1 MKNAKQLFWKK
12 YKFAFA
18 IILFAIGFMAIGS
31 FTDITTSLVLAT
43 ALPIVWIKGGKFTA
57 ELTDAELEK
66 LNEKDFIVYMKELQS
81 SKFEMATKAFEEKL
95 QDVISKSDFKKLK
108 DGLDKLNK
116 EKEENLEARIKEFE
130 KMAEKISKNVVDA
143 NIEAENKTLSGFE
156 ISLKNAKTNKDSI
169 LKDEIKNHKDGNKF
183 AFTIKAT
190 FVGGD
195 VGTLTGNIGSQR
207 ISGIG
212 QIASAKLVLSSFFN
226 ISPIEIDG
234 NGVAVYEDWDEAT
247 TISAAAAIA
256 AGGTFPSSTAKFKS
270 YSITIEKVGDSISMT
285 YESIRDFAR
294 FTRELSRF
302 ITRNIALVVNQALWN
317 GSGVTPIINGIFT
330 QATAFNAAGYTGQT
344 TITPDILDLIKVLV
358 KQIMNGKDAKY
369 DVNFAFISWE
379 DYLGILLAKDT
390 TGRLLYP
397 NGVPS
402 VMGVELIPTSL
413 VADNTML
420 TGDKDYVELIGDPNA
435 ITIEVG
441 LKSGDWENDRESVK
455 GRVRTALLIR
465 NVDLDGFL
473 KVSSIS
479 AAITAITTV

>member
-12 YKFAFA
+12 YKSVFA
-18 IILFAIGFMAIGS
+18 IILFVIGFMAIGS
-31 FTDITTSLVLAT
+31 FTDMATSLVLAT
-43 ALPIVWIKGGKFTA
+43 VAPIVWIKEGKFSA
-57 ELTDAELEK
+57 ELTEVELEK

-108 DGLDKLNK
+108 DSLDKLNK

-130 KMAEKISKNVVDA
+130 KMAERISKNVMDA
-143 NIEAENKTLSGFE
+143 NLEAENQTLSTFE
-156 ISLKNAKTNKDSI
+156 VSLKNAKTSKDTN
-169 LKDEIKNHKDGNKF
+169 LRDEIKAHKNGNKF
-183 AFTIKAT
+183 AFNIKAT
-190 FVGGD
+190 FVGAD
-195 VGTLTGNIGSQR
+195 VGTITGNVGSQLVP
-207 ISGIG
+207 GIG
-212 QIASAKLVLSSFFN
+212 QIASAKLVLASFFN
-226 ISPIEIDG
+226 VSPIEIDG

-256 AGGTFPSSTAKFKS
+256 EGGTFPSSTAKFKT
-270 YSITIEKVGDSISMT
+270 YSVTIEKVGDSISMT
-285 YESIRDFAR
+285 YESVRDFAR
-294 FTRELSRF
+294 FTRELARF

-317 GSGVTPIINGIFT
+317 GSGVTPIINGIYT
-330 QATAFNAAGYTGQT
+330 QATAFNAGGYTGQT
-344 TITPDILDLIKVLV
+344 TTTPDILDLIKVLT
-358 KQIMNGKDAKY
+358 KAIMNGADAKY

-402 VMGVELIPTSL
+402 IMGVELIPTSL
-413 VADNTML
+413 VTDNTML
-420 TGDKDYVELIGDPNA
+420 IGDRNYVELIGDPNA

-441 LKSGDWENDRESVK
+441 LKSGDWENDRESIK
-455 GRVRTALLIR
+455 GRVRTCLLIR
-465 NVDLDGFL
+465 NADLDGFL
-473 KVSSIS
+473 KVTSIS

>member
-1 MKNAKQLFWKK
+1 MKKAKQLFWGK
-12 YKFAFA
+12 YKAVFA
-18 IILFAIGFMAIGS
+18 IILFAIGFMVIGS
-31 FTDITTSLVLAT
+31 FTDIGTSLALAT
-43 ALPIVWIKGGKFTA
+43 VIPIVWVKGGQFTA
-57 ELTDAELEK
+57 ELTEAELVK
-66 LNEKDFIVYMKELQS
+66 LNEKDFVVYMKELQS
-81 SKFEMATKAFEEKL
+81 SKFEMATKAFEKKL
-95 QDVISKSDFKKLK
+95 QDVISKSDFKELK
-108 DGLDKLNK
+108 DRLDKLNK

-130 KMAEKISKNVVDA
+130 QMAEKISKNVVDA
-143 NIEAENKTLSGFE
+143 NMEAENKTLSGFE
-156 ISLKNAKTNKDSI
+156 ISLKNAKTSKDSI
-169 LKDEIKNHKDGNKF
+169 LKDEIKGHKDGNKF

-190 FVGGD
+190 FVGAD
-195 VGTLTGNIGSQR
+195 VGTITGNVGGQIVP
-207 ISGIG
+207 GIG
-212 QIASAKLVLSSFFN
+212 QIASAKLVLSSFFS

-234 NGVAVYEDWDEAT
+234 NGVASYEDWDDAT

-256 AGGTFPSSTAKFKS
+256 EGGTFPSSTAKFKS
-270 YSITIEKVGDSISMT
+270 YSITIEKLGDSISMT

-302 ITRNIALVVNQALWN
+302 ITRNIALVVNQRLWN
-317 GSGVTPIINGIFT
+317 GDGVTPNPEGIYT
-330 QATAFNAAGYTGQT
+330 QATAFNHVGYTGQKT
-344 TITPDILDLIKVLV
+344 TTPDILDLIKVLA

-369 DVNFAFISWE
+369 DVNFAFVSWE

-402 VMGVELIPTSL
+402 VMGVELVPTSL

-420 TGDKDYVELIGDPNA
+420 TGDKNYVELIGDPNA

-465 NVDLDGFL
+465 NADLDGFL
-473 KVSSIS
+473 KVTSIS
-479 AAITAITTV
+479 AAITAITV

>member
-1 MKNAKQLFWKK
+1 MKKTKLLFWKK
-12 YKFAFA
+12 HKFIFAF
-18 IILFAIGFMAIGS
+18 ILFAIGFMAIGS
-31 FTDITTSLVLAT
+31 FTDVTTSVLLAT
-43 ALPIVWIKGGKFTA
+43 VIPIVWIKDGKFTA
-57 ELTDAELEK
+57 ELTEAELEK

-81 SKFEMATKAFEEKL
+81 SKFEMATKAFEKKL
-95 QDVISKSDFKKLK
+95 EDVISKSDFKKLK
-108 DGLDKLNK
+108 DSLDKLNK

-143 NIEAENKTLSGFE
+143 NMEAENKTLSSFE
-156 ISLKNAKTNKDSI
+156 ISLKNAKTSKDSV
-169 LKDEIKNHKDGNKF
+169 LKDEIKEHKDGNKF
-183 AFTIKAT
+183 SFTVKAT

-195 VGTLTGNIGSQR
+195 VDTLTGNIGSQR

-212 QIASAKLVLSSFFN
+212 QIASAKLVLSSFFS

-234 NGVAVYEDWDEAT
+234 NGVAVYEDWDDAT

-256 AGGTFPSSTAKFKS
+256 EGATFPSSTAKFKS
-270 YSITIEKVGDSISMT
+270 YSITIEKLGDSISMT
-285 YESIRDFAR
+285 YEAIRDFQR
-294 FTRELSRF
+294 FTRELARF
-302 ITRNIALVVNQALWN
+302 ITRNIALVVNQRLWN
-317 GSGVTPIINGIFT
+317 GDGVTPNPEGIYT
-330 QATAFNAAGYTGQT
+330 QAAAFDHVGYTGQT
-344 TITPDILDLIKVLV
+344 TTTPDILDLIKVLA

-413 VADNTML
+413 VVDNTML
-420 TGDKDYVELIGDPNA
+420 TGDKNYVEMIGDPNA

-441 LKSGDWENDRESVK
+441 LKTGDWENDRESIK

-465 NVDLDGFL
+465 NADLDGFL
-473 KVSSIS
+473 KVTSIS
-479 AAITAITTV
+479 LALTAITT